1 MVSLTRICATA
12 ILALVVAT
20 PPAVADEAA
29 VVRGKYVFDAA
40 GCAGCHTDTKNKGRL
55 LAGGRALKTPFGVFY
70 SPNITPHA
78 EHGIG
83 AWSDEDFLRALRH
96 GVAPDGSHYFPV
108 FPYTS
113 YTGIADADLGD
124 LKAYIFS
131 LPAVA
136 RPNQPHEAG
145 PPFGWRFLVPFWK
158 WLNFTPGP
166 FAPDPGRDEA
176 WNRGAYLV
184 EALGH
189 CGECHTPRDTLG
201 AAIPDMKLAGTP
213 SGPEGGVVPNITP
226 DEKTGIGGW
235 SASDLISLFKM
246 GMKPDFDFVGGA
258 MGEVVANSTSRL
270 GDTDLAAV
278 IAYLRSLVP
287 IRHEIR
293 PKKEG
298 ER

>member
-12 ILALVVAT
+12 ILALAVAT

-55 LAGGRALKTPFGVFY
+55 LAGGRALKTRFGVFY

-201 AAIPDMKLAGTP
+201 AAIPDMKLAGAP